1 MFQPNSVIYF
11 VDAYT
16 PNEGEPELSL
26 EYGVLRWNREQS
38 DRPEVYVHTYLR
50 PETSIH
56 RVRWPNAQS
65 YMKID
70 RDFIEG
76 NLNLPTL
83 NDMIEEDYLNGKTV
97 VCVDASVE
105 PLYNLTGNS
114 LNIQSILYM
123 WNTCILMMRM
133 P

>member
-83 NDMIEEDYLNGKTV
+83 NDMIG
-97 VCVDASVE
+97 
-105 PLYNLTGNS
+105 
-114 LNIQSILYM
+114 
-123 WNTCILMMRM
+123 
-133 P
+133 

>member
-83 NDMIEEDYLNGKTV
+83 NDMIEEDYLNGKNV
-97 VCVDASVE
+97 YFKDGKEISAKM
-105 PLYNLTGNS
+105 YNIKYIWHIIY
-114 LNIQSILYM
+114 LNLIY
-123 WNTCILMMRM
+123 
-133 P
+133 

>member
-83 NDMIEEDYLNGKTV
+83 NDMIEEDYLNGKNPSMSCATLEDSIISHLAVFNAEKARKNEEV
-97 VCVDASVE
+97 VKFD
-105 PLYNLTGNS
+105 
-114 LNIQSILYM
+114 
-123 WNTCILMMRM
+123 
-133 P
+133 